1 MGYRDGVVEAY
12 LSDAAAGKDAP
23 GGGSVSALAGALGAA
38 MSSMVCNF
46 TVGREKF
53 KDVEDRVKEI
63 LKNAQEG
70 VRKLAELMDRDV
82 EEYQKVTAAYKMPKG
97 TEEEKKRRRAAIQE
111 ALKSAMSAP
120 LQTLRL
126 CHTLILDLKDLVEM
140 GNPNLISDVGVAAIL
155 LEAALEGAKL
165 NVEINLKYIKD
176 TDLVERTRKE
186 IEEKS
191 FEAKTVASEVV
202 GKVREQISG

>member
-1 MGYRDGVVEAY
+1 MGYREGSVEGY
-12 LSDAAAGKDAP
+12 LADAAAGKDAP

-53 KDVEDRVKEI
+53 KEVEGRVREI
-63 LKNAQEG
+63 LSAAEDG
-70 VRKLAELMDRDV
+70 VRELAELMDRDV
-82 EEYQKVTAAYKMPKG
+82 EEYKKVTAAYKMPRG
-97 TEEEKKRRRAAIQE
+97 TEEEKMKRRAAIQE

-120 LQTLRL
+120 LKTLRL
-126 CHTLILDLKDLVEM
+126 CHKLILDLKDLVEM

-155 LEAALEGAKL
+155 LVAALDGAKL
-165 NVEINLKYIKD
+165 NVEINLKFIKD
-176 TDLVERTRKE
+176 SDLVERTRKE
-186 IEEKS
+186 IEEKA

-202 GKVREQISG
+202 GKVREKISG